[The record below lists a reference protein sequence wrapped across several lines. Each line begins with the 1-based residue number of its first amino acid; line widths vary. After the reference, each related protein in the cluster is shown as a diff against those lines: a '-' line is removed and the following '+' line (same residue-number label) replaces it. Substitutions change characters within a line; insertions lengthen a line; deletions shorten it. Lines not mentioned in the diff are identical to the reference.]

1 MHCPFCCAND
11 TKVVDSR
18 LSADGAQVKRRREC
32 MQCGQRVT
40 TFETAELAM
49 PSVIKNDQRRSAFDK
64 TKIRNGMMKALE
76 KCPVSIAAL
85 DEAVNRVI
93 AKVRGTGDREV
104 ASQWIGDIVMAELKE
119 LDAVAYVRFASI
131 YRSFQ
136 DIHEF
141 QDEIQRLKE

>member
-11 TKVVDSR
+11 TKVIDSR
-18 LSADGAQVKRRREC
+18 LSAEGAQVKRRREC